1 MVTREQAK
9 QHDLLRTRVE
19 ELEEKVSRLTTE
31 LDEAN
36 NEIYL
41 ITKTLVRVLKI
52 MDEIPTDMLIAGQPD
67 QQLSKA
73 LAETDFEK

>member
-67 QQLSKA
+67 QPLSKA